1 MKLGGV
7 LVFGVPAVAAEQG
20 SAVAK
25 VIQLLQNMSDKGKA
39 EMQEEQVK
47 FAKFSEFCK
56 NTAASKEASIAKS
69 KEDIEDLQAE
79 IGQLTAQIGEL
90 GREITQLAQ
99 DATKWNSEV
108 EQAESDRAKEHQE
121 YLDQLKDYSESL
133 DALDRAVAELKK
145 HSGKIGQASYLLL
158 QLTSR
163 KELPLAARRVIQ
175 TFLDEDPETA
185 REIGM
190 LQGPPEANAYE
201 SHGASIIELLEKL
214 KDKFRS
220 QKGDLEKEEMNA
232 QHSHDMVV
240 QDLKAQIKH
249 ADRQRSDKEQRS
261 QAKSERKS
269 AAEGELSDTQAVL
282 AEDEDYYAELTSECE
297 QKHSDFSERQ
307 ALRKGEL
314 EAIEQAVAILSSPE
328 MAVDGTTARD
338 QKYGFVATSF
348 LQLRSNVKNPDQA
361 RVAAFLSTEG
371 ARLGSQALA
380 QLAGRVQDD
389 VFSNVKKMI
398 RDMMRKLQ
406 QQAEEEAEHKG
417 WCDTEL
423 GTNKQTR
430 DTKTESLDQVSS
442 EIEEL
447 GATISKLDSEVGD
460 LTAAVSD
467 LRAAMEK
474 ATADRE
480 AEKEKNETTI
490 AEAKEAQ
497 RAVSKATSVLKD
509 FYAKAGKAT
518 ALTQITIADI
528 GAPETFSEPYTG
540 MQGANGG
547 VVGLLEVIL
556 SDFVKLERE
565 TTMAEAQAEKEFQK
579 FMVEAKRDSAVKS
592 RDSEHRT
599 RQRQEAESSLVR
611 RQQEKAT
618 TTEELEAAERYYE
631 KLRPSCIDEGVSYEE
646 RVSKREN
653 EIKSLKE
660 ALTLL
665 EEGVEFSGRSK

>member
-1 MKLGGV
+1 MRISAVFACMSAASSAGEEGGV
-7 LVFGVPAVAAEQG
+7 Q
-20 SAVAK
+20 K
-25 VIQLLQNMSDKGKA
+25 VIQLLDNMADKGKA
-39 EMQEEQVK
+39 EMQEEQVS
-47 FAKFSEFCK
+47 FAKYSEFCK
-56 NTAASKEASIAKS
+56 NTAASKESSIAKS

-79 IGQLTAQIGEL
+79 IGQLTSQIGEL

-108 EQAESDRAKEHQE
+108 EQAEADRAKEHQE

-133 DALDRAVAELKK
+133 DALDRAIAELKK
-145 HSGKIGQASYLLL
+145 HSGKVAQASLL
-158 QLTSR
+158 QLTAR

-201 SHGASIIELLEKL
+201 SHGSSIIELLEKL

-220 QKGDLEKEEMNA
+220 QKGDLEKDEMNA

-261 QAKSERKS
+261 QSKSERKS
-269 AAEGELSDTQAVL
+269 AAGGELSDTEAVL
-282 AEDEDYYAELTSECE
+282 KEDEDYYAELTSECE

-307 ALRKGEL
+307 SLRKGEL
-314 EAIEQAVAILSSPE
+314 EAIEQAIQILSSPE

-348 LQLRSNVKNPDQA
+348 LQLRSNVKNPEQA

-430 DTKTESLDQVSS
+430 DTKSESLDQVSS

-447 GATISKLDSEVGD
+447 EATISKLDSEVGD

-474 ATADRE
+474 ATADRK
-480 AEKEKNETTI
+480 AEQEKNETTI

-497 RAVSKATSVLKD
+497 HAVSKATSVLKD

-579 FMVEAKRDSAVKS
+579 FMVEAKRDSAVKG

-611 RQQEKAT
+611 RQQEKST

-646 RVSKREN
+646 RVSKRED

-665 EEGVEFSGRSK
+665 EGGVDFSGRSK